1 MSKKK
6 TTTKKTVAKRVVK
19 APVPDSVKDQ
29 IKEFKEFIKSQG
41 LIGMAT
47 GLIIGTAAATL
58 VKSLIENII
67 MPPLGF
73 ILGSADG
80 LKGLSWKMGQ
90 TASGEMAVLHYGQFL
105 NDLINFTV
113 IAVVVYFI
121 IVAVTKF
128 LGEDHIK
135 K

>member
-1 MSKKK
+1 MSEKK
-6 TTTKKTVAKRVVK
+6 TTKRVIK
-19 APVPDSVKDQ
+19 SPAPDA
-29 IKEFKEFIKSQG
+29 IKEQLEGFREFIKSQG

-58 VKSLIENII
+58 VKSLIDNVI
-67 MPPLGF
+67 MPPLG
-73 ILGSADG
+73 ILLGSTDG
-80 LKGLSWKMGQ
+80 LKGLMLNIPTKNGVTSVK
-90 TASGEMAVLHYGQFL
+90 YGMFL
-105 NDLINFTV
+105 NDLVNFLI

-128 LGEDHIK
+128 LGEDHLAK

>member
-1 MSKKK
+1 MSEKKI
-6 TTTKKTVAKRVVK
+6 TKRVVK
-19 APVPDSVKDQ
+19 NPTSETL
-29 IKEFKEFIKSQG
+29 KEQLEGFREFIKSQG

-58 VKSLIENII
+58 VKSLIDNVI
-67 MPPLGF
+67 MPPLG
-73 ILGSADG
+73 ILLGSTDG
-80 LKGLSWKMGQ
+80 LKGLMLNIPTKNGVTSVK
-90 TASGEMAVLHYGQFL
+90 YGMFL
-105 NDLINFTV
+105 NDLVNFLI

-128 LGEDHIK
+128 LGEEHLAK